1 LLREAISA
9 ISASAKKALPS
20 ASTSTRPSS
29 VSIGAAWAVA
39 CRECSKRECFGP
51 RRAHVP
57 FARSGIGWIA
67 MFSLQTMFGKGDR
80 FYTLLESSA
89 GAARDGAKALQAL
102 LEAHGEPMLLDGFR
116 AARRREKELA
126 AQISEA
132 LVNTFVT
139 ALDREDIEAMSSA
152 LYRIPKTIEKFAERY
167 VIVAKRVEGIDFAS
181 RAGLLMSATEG
192 VVEMVGELRNG
203 MNIGRMR
210 KLQDR
215 LQAVESEA
223 DRLLLE
229 PYRTQYLG
237 SDDPIRTM
245 LVKDLFELL
254 EKAIDRCRDV
264 GNVIYSI
271 VLKNS

>member
-1 LLREAISA
+1 
-9 ISASAKKALPS
+9 
-20 ASTSTRPSS
+20 
-29 VSIGAAWAVA
+29 
-39 CRECSKRECFGP
+39 
-51 RRAHVP
+51 
-57 FARSGIGWIA
+57 
-67 MFSLQTMFGKGDR
+67 MFSLQTIFGKGDK
-80 FYTLLESSA
+80 FYGLLEQSA
-89 GAARDGAKALQAL
+89 ATAHESAKALHAL
-102 LEAHGEPMLLDGFR
+102 LTKPEEGSMM
-116 AARRREKELA
+116 AAFTASRMREKELA

-181 RAGLLMSATEG
+181 RGVLLMSATDG
-192 VVEMVGELRNG
+192 VAEMVSELRNG
-203 MNIGRMR
+203 MNIDRMR

-215 LQAVESEA
+215 LQATESEA

-229 PYRTQYLG
+229 PYRTLYLS
-237 SDDPIRTM
+237 SDDPIRMM

-271 VLKNS
+271 VVKNS